1 MIAAMTPFSPTR
13 ARAAAFP
20 HPVCGGEPTR
30 RGHLRGQ
37 DEVVAKKKKPARV
50 PVAPRSQPKPQTSSL
65 LTRRRVL
72 VVGAIAAAVAVGLV
86 GASLLSARGGDDG
99 GGDSGTTAIAGG
111 PDVEAMLEGI
121 PQEGTAL
128 GEADAPVTLVEYA
141 DLQCP
146 FCAEWALQTFPV
158 LVADYVRDG
167 RLRIEFRGL
176 SFIGPESEDALRA
189 ALAAGQQG
197 KLWNVVDLIYL
208 NQGAEN
214 SGWVTDDFLRAIG
227 EAVPGLDVDRMLEA
241 RDSAEATATM
251 EEAAASAQADSVSA
265 TPSFLL
271 GETGGELS
279 ALAISS
285 LGPEEFR
292 AAIDELLAG

>member
-1 MIAAMTPFSPTR
+1 M
-13 ARAAAFP
+13 
-20 HPVCGGEPTR
+20 
-30 RGHLRGQ
+30 
-37 DEVVAKKKKPARV
+37 AKRKKPGRV
-50 PVAPRSQPKPQTSSL
+50 PVAPRSQPKQQTGSL

-99 GGDSGTTAIAGG
+99 GGDGGTTAIAGG
-111 PDVEAMLEGI
+111 PDAEAMLDGI
-121 PQEGTAL
+121 PQDGIAL

-146 FCAEWALQTFPV
+146 FCAEWSRTTFPE
-158 LVADYVRDG
+158 LVQEYVRDG

-176 SFIGPESEDALRA
+176 TFIGPESEDALRA
-189 ALAAGQQG
+189 ALAAGEQG
-197 KLWNVVDLIYL
+197 KLWNVVDLIYV

-227 EAVPGLDVDRMLEA
+227 EAVPGLDVDRMMEA

-251 EEAAASAQADSVSA
+251 EEAAASAQSDGVTG
-265 TPSFLL
+265 TPAFLL

-279 ALAISS
+279 ALEISS

-292 AAIDELLAG
+292 AAIDELLAE